1 MKRLLLGILS
11 IVLLISCTVKSETPT
26 DTEQTVLKIG
36 AIKDFKRSLEGSTLV
51 FDTLLQMTLDYKP
64 LPNIITEWTRN
75 DTATE
80 YHLTIRDDILFSD
93 GTPLTA
99 QTVKWDIENVAPI
112 TYCVFSSL
120 LKEVSITDTTHLKI
134 SLPAP
139 YYFLPQ
145 DLALVTAIKEK
156 GVDEALN
163 ITDFIGTGAYIL
175 KEYDEGQ
182 SASLIKNENYWNKA
196 AAPSIPQVEWLVIT
210 DDNARNSAL
219 SSGQIDVLGISEHY
233 LSIQYPLIDDLIKAK
248 KMSFFEEPKD
258 AFTSLMTISFNWKEG
273 FCSDKALREAL
284 EYGINR
290 QALVDTVF
298 FGIPQASGHQFN
310 PAFTDGPQ
318 NEKPYTYNPEF
329 SKTLLAEAGY
339 RDSDS
344 DGVLEKDGKK
354 VSLKFLI
361 SSKEDYQRDLAVFIK
376 SELHKLRIDCEIIQV
391 TGESM
396 REHFKTGNYDLAV
409 SHPWYE
415 PIIGTVTYFGFDDN
429 YTDYGLSYA
438 INTKSVEAARALV
451 ESATEEQIKTYAGAL
466 WKEQYEQCVT
476 LPLCTSSRMAIFNP
490 RFEGFRFN
498 GNVYRIDLSGV
509 KLRTEKR

>member
-1 MKRLLLGILS
+1 MKRLLLGIIS
-11 IVLLISCTVKSETPT
+11 VTLLFSCTAKNEVKT
-26 DTEQTVLKIG
+26 DTAQTVLKIG

-51 FDTLLQMTLDYKP
+51 FDTLLNMTPDYQP

-80 YHLTIRDDILFSD
+80 YDLTIRNDILFSD

-112 TYCVFSSL
+112 TWCVFSSL
-120 LKEVSITDTTHLKI
+120 LKEVSITDATHLKI
-134 SLPAP
+134 TLTAS

-145 DLALVTAIKEK
+145 DLALVTAIKTN

-175 KEYDEGQ
+175 KEYNEGQ
-182 SASLIKNENYWNKA
+182 SAFLVKNENYWNKA

-233 LSIQYPLIDDLIKAK
+233 LSIQYPSIDDLIKAK
-248 KMSFFEEPKD
+248 KMGFVEEQEE
-258 AFTSLMTISFNWKEG
+258 AFTSLIAISFNWKEG
-273 FCSDKALREAL
+273 FCSDKALRKAL
-284 EYGINR
+284 EYGIDR
-290 QALVDTVF
+290 QTLVDTIF
-298 FGIPQASGHQFN
+298 FGIPKASGHQFN

-318 NEKPYTYNPEF
+318 NEKPYDYNPEF
-329 SKTLLAEAGY
+329 SKALLAEAGY
-339 RDSDS
+339 QDSNN
-344 DGVLEKDGKK
+344 DGILEKNGKQ
-354 VSLKFLI
+354 VALQFLI
-361 SSKEDYQRDLAVFIK
+361 SSKEDYQRDLAVFVK
-376 SELHKLRIDCEIIQV
+376 SELHKLGIACEIIQT
-391 TGESM
+391 TGETM

-415 PIIGTVTYFGFDDN
+415 PIIGAVTYFGFNDN

-438 INTKSVEAARALV
+438 VNARSIEAARALV
-451 ESATEEQIKTYAGAL
+451 ESATEAQIQRHAGAL

-476 LPLCTSSRMAIFNP
+476 LPLCTSSRIAIFNP
-490 RFEGFRFN
+490 HFEGFQFN
-498 GNVYRIDLSGV
+498 GNVYRIDLNGV
-509 KLRTEKR
+509 KLRAEK